1 MKIETVGVVG
11 AGQMGAGIAHVAAR
25 TGMNVLLAD
34 VDLERA
40 RAGKAAVIARI
51 EKSMARKEAKGA
63 EASVLEAMA
72 AEISDDAVARTE
84 WWRFSSHFA
93 FGGCAAWCVDIASWR
108 ATKDS
113 RGECSTCQAE
123 PRFRWA
129 MALTYP

>member
-40 RAGKAAVIARI
+40 AAGKAAVIARI

-63 EASVLEAMA
+63 DASVLESMA
-72 AEISDDAVARTE
+72 SEIVAVRE
-84 WWRFSSHFA
+84 R
-93 FGGCAAWCVDIASWR
+93 I
-108 ATKDS
+108 
-113 RGECSTCQAE
+113 E
-123 PRFRWA
+123 PVG
-129 MALTYP
+129 